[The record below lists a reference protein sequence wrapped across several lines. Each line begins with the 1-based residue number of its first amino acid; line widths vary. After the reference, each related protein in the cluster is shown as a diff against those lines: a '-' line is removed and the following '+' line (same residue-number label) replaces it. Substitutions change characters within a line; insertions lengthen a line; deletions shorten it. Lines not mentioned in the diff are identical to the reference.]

1 MPSKVG
7 ADARNEASTRS
18 RISATPM
25 DMTTEKPQPQSN
37 AEEHLVLFRH
47 RFDRE
52 SGAYVSSEPVD
63 YVRTREL
70 LASLEAV
77 NRESLATIG
86 TNFVVEVVP
95 LEEVTACDFR
105 LLLECLRANDEMH
118 RADAAIGAYVSERL
132 AA

>member
-1 MPSKVG
+1 MPLKVG
-7 ADARNEASTRS
+7 ADARNETSTGS
-18 RISATPM
+18 RISATPV
-25 DMTTEKPQPQSN
+25 DMTTKKPQPQSN

-52 SGAYVSSEPVD
+52 FGAYVSSEPVD

-70 LASLEAV
+70 LASLDAV

-95 LEEVTACDFR
+95 LEEVNVGDFR
-105 LLLECLRANDEMH
+105 LLLDCLRAKGEMH
-118 RADAAIGAYVSERL
+118 RTDAAIGAYVSEQL